1 MQIEDRIHRVPAYDA
16 RNKDVMVENSIA
28 SIIMDHSRSM
38 AQQSMHSLSTDLPV
52 KLIMGLRIFLNKLI
66 RSDYYLFFDTTK
78 INVFFRYLV
87 AWTLSV

>member
-1 MQIEDRIHRVPAYDA
+1 MQIKDRIHRVPAYDA

-52 KLIMGLRIFLNKLI
+52 KLIMVLTIFLTKLLQ
-66 RSDYYLFFDTTK
+66 SLFFDTTFK
-78 INVFFRYLV
+78 INVIFRYLV